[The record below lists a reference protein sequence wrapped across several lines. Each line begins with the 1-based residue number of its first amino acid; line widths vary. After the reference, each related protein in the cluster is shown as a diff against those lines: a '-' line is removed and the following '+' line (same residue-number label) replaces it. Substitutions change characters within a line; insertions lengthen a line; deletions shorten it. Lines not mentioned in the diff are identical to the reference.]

1 MRGKGIVYD
10 TGIVIGDH
18 DTRETFDIED
28 VRRDLQ
34 AIGRDLH
41 CTAVRIIGSNPDRL
55 EAAAREAVAAG
66 LEVWFSPFTADLS
79 PAELLDLYADC
90 AGRIK
95 GSDMVFVAGAE
106 HSLLSRGFLPGDTI
120 GDRVGLLSSPETLR
134 RHLGRVPALVNAF
147 LEDAVTVVRER
158 FAGRI
163 TYAAIP
169 FESVDWSPFD
179 IVGVDLYRSAEIAD
193 RYRDGVREL
202 VARSGKPVAITE
214 VGCMTFRNAGDLGA
228 RGTEV
233 VRYDGHRPAGLSRP
247 LARDEG
253 EQAAYLGEVLDVC
266 EQEGVDSVFVNTF
279 AQHDMPGELDAASYG
294 IVRVTGEGSWEP
306 KQAFRLLAERYR

>member
-10 TGIVIGDH
+10 TGIVIGGH
-18 DTRETFDIED
+18 DTRQTFDLDAVRHDLRVI
-28 VRRDLQ
+28 RRDL
-34 AIGRDLH
+34 R
-41 CTAVRIIGSNPDRL
+41 CTAVRIIGSAPSRL

-79 PAELLDLYADC
+79 PSELLDLFADC

-95 GSDMVFVAGAE
+95 DTGMVFVAGAE
-106 HSLLSRGFLPGDTI
+106 HSLLNRGFLPGDTI
-120 GDRVGLLSSPETLR
+120 GDRIGLLSEPERLR
-134 RHLGRVPALVNAF
+134 EHLGRVPALINAF

-169 FESVDWSPFD
+169 FESVDWSLFD

-193 RYRDGVREL
+193 RYRDGVRAL

-214 VGCMTFRNAGDLGA
+214 VGCMTFRGGADLGA

-233 VRYDGHRPAGLSRP
+233 VEYDGHRPVGLSRP

-253 EQAAYLGEVLDVC
+253 EQAAYLREVLDVC

-279 AQHDMPGELDAASYG
+279 AQYDLPGELDAASYG
-294 IVRVTGEGSWEP
+294 VVRVTGETSWEP
-306 KQAFRLLAERYR
+306 KEAFHLLAERYG